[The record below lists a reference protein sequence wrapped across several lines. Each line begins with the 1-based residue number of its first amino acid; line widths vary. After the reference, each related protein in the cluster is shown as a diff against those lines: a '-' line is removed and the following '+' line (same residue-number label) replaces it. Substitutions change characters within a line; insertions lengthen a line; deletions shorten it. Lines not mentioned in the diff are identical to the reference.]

1 MKMLKRIVYTAVI
14 ALILIAFLFPLIWT
28 FSISIKP
35 KEMATMYP
43 PVFLFKPTIV
53 AYLELFIVNNFL
65 SYLINSLL
73 LGISVLVVSLVV
85 GSIAAYSFARF
96 RFGGKT
102 LTYGI
107 LIIQMIPP
115 MVITFPLYLT
125 IRTLGMIDSI
135 PGLVFAQL
143 AYQLPFVMWV
153 MRQFF
158 LQVPVEI
165 DESARIDGSSNYR
178 LFFTII
184 LPISAPGLVSAGIFV
199 FLGSWNDLLFP
210 LMLTNTKAQ
219 TITIAAA
226 NFVTVYKT
234 LWTQVDASLFLMI
247 LPPILL
253 TLFARKYIVT
263 GLVGVSLKG

>member
-1 MKMLKRIVYTAVI
+1 MKSIRRMAHGVVIV
-14 ALILIAFLFPLIWT
+14 LILAICLFPLIWT
-28 FSISIKP
+28 FSVSIKP

-43 PVFLFKPTIV
+43 PVFLFKPTFD
-53 AYLELFIVNNFL
+53 AYIELFTVNNFMPFL
-65 SYLINSLL
+65 VNSLVL
-73 LGISVLVVSLVV
+73 SLSVLLISLVV

-96 RFGGKT
+96 KIGGKT
-102 LTYGI
+102 LTYAI
-107 LIIQMIPP
+107 LVVQMIPP

-125 IRTLGMIDSI
+125 IRALGMIDSI
-135 PGLVFAQL
+135 QGLAFAQL
-143 AYQLPFVMWV
+143 TYQLPFVMWV

-158 LQVPVEI
+158 MQVPVEI
-165 DESARIDGSSNYR
+165 DESARIDGASNYR

-184 LPISAPGLVSAGIFV
+184 LPIAAPGLVSAGIFV

-234 LWTQVDASLFLMI
+234 LWTQVDASVFLMTI
-247 LPPILL
+247 PPILL

-263 GLVGVSLKG
+263 GLVGASLKG

>member
-1 MKMLKRIVYTAVI
+1 MKALLKKISYAIILVI
-14 ALILIAFLFPLIWT
+14 SLFPLLWT
-28 FSISIKP
+28 FSVSIKP

-43 PVFLFKPTIV
+43 PVFLFKPTLD
-53 AYLELFIVNNFL
+53 AYIELFTVNNFL
-65 SYLINSLL
+65 PFLMNSLL
-73 LGISVLVVSLVV
+73 LSMSVLVISLVV
-85 GSIAAYSFARF
+85 GSLAAYSFARF
-96 RFGGKT
+96 QLGGKT

-107 LIIQMIPP
+107 LIVQMIPP

-125 IRTLGMIDSI
+125 IRALGMIDSI

-143 AYQLPFVMWV
+143 TYQLPFTMWV

-158 LQVPVEI
+158 MQVPVEI
-165 DESARIDGSSNYR
+165 DESARIDGASNYR

-184 LPISAPGLVSAGIFV
+184 LPVSIPGLVSAGIFV

-210 LMLTNTKAQ
+210 LMLTNTRAQ

-247 LPPILL
+247 IPPILL
-253 TLFARKYIVT
+253 TFFARKYIVT
-263 GLVGVSLKG
+263 GLVGTSIKG

>member
-1 MKMLKRIVYTAVI
+1 MEKVKKIVYAAI
-14 ALILIAFLFPLIWT
+14 LLLILVICLFPLLWT

-35 KEMATMYP
+35 KEMATIYP
-43 PVFLFKPTIV
+43 PVFVFKPTFT
-53 AYLELFIVNNFL
+53 AYIELFTVNNFGPCL
-65 SYLINSLL
+65 TNSLIL
-73 LGISVLVVSLVV
+73 SINVLVISLTV

-96 RFGGKT
+96 RMGGKAM
-102 LTYGI
+102 TYGI
-107 LIIQMIPP
+107 LIVQMIPP

-125 IRTLGMIDSI
+125 IRALRMIDSI

-143 AYQLPFVMWV
+143 TYHLPFVMWV

-158 LQVPVEI
+158 MQIPVEI
-165 DESARIDGSSNYR
+165 DESARIDGASNYR

-184 LPISAPGLVSAGIFV
+184 LPISTPGLVSSGIFV

-234 LWTQVDASLFLMI
+234 LWTQVDASVFLMI
-247 LPPILL
+247 IPPVILMI
-253 TLFARKYIVT
+253 FARKYIVA
-263 GLVGVSLKG
+263 GLVGTSIKG